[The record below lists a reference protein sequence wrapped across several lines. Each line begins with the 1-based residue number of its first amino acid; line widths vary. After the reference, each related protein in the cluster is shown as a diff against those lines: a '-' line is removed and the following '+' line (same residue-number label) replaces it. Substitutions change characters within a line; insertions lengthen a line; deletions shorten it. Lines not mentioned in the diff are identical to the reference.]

1 MPQLDSVT
9 WFPQILWLIIIFFVL
24 YSLLLQNYSPLC
36 FKNKILRSLKI
47 KKHYDS
53 IIFYDYMNVEMLY
66 KQWFFFKKLL
76 K

>member
-24 YSLLLQNYSPLC
+24 YSVLLQNYSPLC
-36 FKNKILRSLKI
+36 FKNQNLRSLKI
-47 KKHYDS
+47 KKHYNS